1 MSEQMKAIG
10 AEFEDSLQDAKDI
23 TAFLHD
29 VACLRSVSG
38 DETSSVLPGCSP
50 WQGLVLVHEM
60 LAEKLQTMSECYY
73 GTSRGE

>member
-10 AEFEDSLQDAKDI
+10 AEFEDALQDAKDL
-23 TAFLHD
+23 TAFLHE
-29 VACLRSVSG
+29 VAYLRSVSG
-38 DETSSVLPGCSP
+38 DETASGLPDCSP

>member
-10 AEFEDSLQDAKDI
+10 AEFERWVVVDLDEY
-23 TAFLHD
+23 
-29 VACLRSVSG
+29 VSG
-38 DETSSVLPGCSP
+38 DETASGLPDCSP